1 MDPCNF
7 GDGKNPVTKKK
18 CKQAFGNMESYSNGY
33 YNHDEYYTSSSDE
46 EDSDDGDYE
55 MEDGDDSLVSLP
67 KDPIVQIYLASL
79 GILGI
84 YILYRIMTK
93 NKK

>member
-1 MDPCNF
+1 
-7 GDGKNPVTKKK
+7 
-18 CKQAFGNMESYSNGY
+18 MESYSNEY
-33 YNHDEYYTSSSDE
+33 YNDDEYYTSSDE
-46 EDSDDGDYE
+46 EDSDDGEYE
-55 MEDGDDSLVSLP
+55 IEDGDDSLLSLP
-67 KDPIVQIYLASL
+67 KDPIVQIYLACL